1 MADWGQQGNK
11 GIYNLKAKQ
20 AAAAATTTVWL
31 SKKTG
36 GKKIRIKTN
45 LEFALVIDEQILW
58 FEIAM
63 QDTPPVTVGKS
74 SQKLIEE
81 DLHNK
86 EK

>member
-1 MADWGQQGNK
+1 
-11 GIYNLKAKQ
+11 
-20 AAAAATTTVWL
+20 
-31 SKKTG
+31 
-36 GKKIRIKTN
+36 
-45 LEFALVIDEQILW
+45 LW